1 MRRFILPALALVAAS
16 ASAQSVGAR
25 VGPQFVSYTL
35 GAPSNV
41 TISEMAIPIFAYMP
55 ISRALSLDIG
65 TSFASA
71 NVKSTTSGQTR
82 ESKIS
87 GLTDTQIRAT
97 MNLGSDRVLVTAGVN
112 IPTGQ
117 TTADTSEQMA
127 AARKSREVLIQ
138 LSGQKIVRAAYSD
151 KQLEEVLADFW
162 FNHFNVFAGKGATEL
177 YLSEYEREAIRP
189 HVLGKFRDLL
199 GATAKS
205 PAMLFY
211 LDNWQSADPEA
222 TNMREEAMRRRAG
235 RFGGPPPPN
244 MQNPNAQARQRCA
257 DPDEEDDD
265 EPHLRDDD
273 EGAHPVGWVDAEG
286 HQPAAEEQRHRDA
299 RDHDHVR
306 VLREQ
311 VGDEGGAAVLGE
323 VAAHQLGVGLD
334 EVERS
339 AVGLRE

>member
-71 NVKSTTSGQTR
+71 NVKSTAGGQTR

-97 MNLGSDRVLVTAGVN
+97 MNLGSDRVLLTAGVN

-127 AARKSREVLIQ
+127 AALIGNDF
-138 LSGQKIVRAAYSD
+138 LVFPVSSMGSGFGGTGGIALAAPMG
-151 KQLEEVLADFW
+151 QW
-162 FNHFNVFAGKGATEL
+162 N
-177 YLSEYEREAIRP
+177 
-189 HVLGKFRDLL
+189 L
-199 GATAKS
+199 GAGLS
-205 PAMLFY
+205 VRSSMPF
-211 LDNWQSADPEA
+211 DPYMDKDGTKLRYTPGAE
-222 TNMREEAMRRRAG
+222 MR
-235 RFGGPPPPN
+235 
-244 MQNPNAQARQRCA
+244 AR
-257 DPDEEDDD
+257 
-265 EPHLRDDD
+265 
-273 EGAHPVGWVDAEG
+273 
-286 HQPAAEEQRHRDA
+286 
-299 RDHDHVR
+299 
-306 VLREQ
+306 
-311 VGDEGGAAVLGE
+311 
-323 VAAHQLGVGLD
+323 VGLD
-334 EVERS
+334 HPYGTGHAS
-339 AVGLRE
+339 IGLTY